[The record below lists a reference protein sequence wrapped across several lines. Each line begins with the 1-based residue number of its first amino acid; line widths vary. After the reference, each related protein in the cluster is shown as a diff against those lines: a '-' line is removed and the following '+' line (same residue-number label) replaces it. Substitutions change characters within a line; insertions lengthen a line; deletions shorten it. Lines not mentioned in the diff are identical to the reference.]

1 MSKEFDLDLAYEING
16 VEDAKRVYSDW
27 AESYEGSLVDEMGY
41 VAPRKIAEIYIENTA
56 DKSPVLDIG
65 AGTGLLGQHLQDLTV
80 DAIDITPAMLNFSEI
95 DIYEKGD
102 HAHAEDKGIVMIF
115 RKLVNID

>member
-65 AGTGLLGQHLQDLTV
+65 AGTGRDGTVGGAEGKARAAPAQH
-80 DAIDITPAMLNFSEI
+80 ARWA
-95 DIYEKGD
+95 
-102 HAHAEDKGIVMIF
+102 
-115 RKLVNID
+115 